1 MYPGNEQ
8 SALRIARAICF
19 ALGALLLGAGCQTP
33 NEPDNRPS
41 WVRQAESR
49 LAGKPFYQVA
59 EGPSTNQARGK
70 RTGGFRRGYPA
81 SATTGS
87 TARNSKPA
95 ARATK
100 TAKPMPTPRNV
111 EWGEKKI
118 TVEVED

>member
-1 MYPGNEQ
+1 MYPSNEQ
-8 SALRIARAICF
+8 PAARIARAICF

-33 NEPDNRPS
+33 SKQDNRPS
-41 WVRQAESR
+41 WVQQAESR

-59 EGPSTNQARGK
+59 KGQSTSQARE
-70 RTGGFRRGYPA
+70 TPSENSRRNYPA

-87 TARNSKPA
+87 TAQNSKPA

-100 TAKPMPTPRNV
+100 TAQPMPTPKNI

-118 TVEVED
+118 TVEVEN